1 MIAQRST
8 WSGRLAFGP
17 WWLLYSGPVRSMPPH
32 AHQAFQIMLHAGR
45 PFVVDADGQPMSG
58 PLVVIDPGRKHAFRD
73 RRDHV
78 LIAYIEPASAIG
90 ARLRNR
96 HAHPV
101 DHTESHPVQD
111 IIGALRPDNWSRAD
125 EIVRK
130 MVALVCELP
139 SGVPMSLWRHP
150 VIDAAL
156 HRLPAS
162 TGEGLVDVDVLAA
175 EVGIPSDRLA
185 QLFDAEVCMP
195 LKSYM
200 AWLRLVVATENLA
213 VGASRAAAAS
223 VAGFVT
229 EAALSDAFHAMFG
242 MSVEQAVQ
250 LGNWLAP

>member
-1 MIAQRST
+1 MIARRST

-58 PLVVIDPGRKHAFRD
+58 PLVVIDPDRKHAFRD

-90 ARLRNR
+90 ERLRNR

-111 IIGALRPDNWSRAD
+111 IIGALRPDTWSRAD

-156 HRLPAS
+156 HRLPAQV
-162 TGEGLVDVDVLAA
+162 GEAAVDIHLLAN
-175 EVGIPSDRLA
+175 EVGMSSEMLSQR
-185 QLFDAEVCMP
+185 FDVEVCMP
-195 LKSYM
+195 LRSYVS
-200 AWLRLVVATENLA
+200 WVRLVIAIENLV
-213 VGASRAAAAS
+213 VGASASAAAA
-223 VAGFVT
+223 VAGFGT
-229 EAALSDAFHAMFG
+229 EAQLALAFRSMFG
-242 MSVEQAVQ
+242 MSAEEAVL
-250 LGNWLAP
+250 LGSWLAP